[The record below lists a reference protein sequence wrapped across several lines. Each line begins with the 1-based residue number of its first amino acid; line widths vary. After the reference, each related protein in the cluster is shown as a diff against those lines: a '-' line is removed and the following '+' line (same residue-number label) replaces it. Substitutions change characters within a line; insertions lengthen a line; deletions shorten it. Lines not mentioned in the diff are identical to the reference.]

1 MEQTTFA
8 DNLRQLPDTLAVLPL
23 RYATVQK
30 VGTKPR
36 ARATMHED
44 DQSLPIIK
52 KEPPR
57 RSSRCGDAPPPLLL
71 EGIAQF
77 NAGEYWECHET
88 LEIIWRVEPD
98 HIRYLYQG
106 ILQVG
111 VGFHHLRRGN
121 WRGAV
126 NKLHGG
132 LAYLEPSA
140 PTCMGVDVA
149 GLRAEAG
156 DLLAQLETLGPGR
169 IKDVDTSAL
178 PRVRVLKR

>member
-1 MEQTTFA
+1 
-8 DNLRQLPDTLAVLPL
+8 
-23 RYATVQK
+23 
-30 VGTKPR
+30 
-36 ARATMHED
+36 MHED
-44 DQSLPIIK
+44 HPPLPIIK

-57 RSSRCGDAPPPLLL
+57 RSTRCDDAPPPLLL

-88 LEIIWRVEPD
+88 LETIWRVEPD

-111 VGFHHLRRGN
+111 VGFYHLRRGN

-126 NKLHGG
+126 NKLRSG

-140 PTCMGVDVA
+140 PTCMGIDVA
-149 GLRAEAG
+149 RLRAEAG
-156 DLLAQLETLGPGR
+156 NILAQLEGLGPSRTEELGT
-169 IKDVDTSAL
+169 DAL
-178 PRVRVLKR
+178 PQVRVVR